1 MTGNELRAR
10 REEMGLT
17 QWQLSEP
24 LGIAYQNV
32 QKWEAKG
39 DEQTKINA
47 IYWTELAK
55 LLAVSVD
62 AFYPVEEAEEEG
74 ESLTI
79 TADNG
84 SISANR
90 STIASGGS
98 SVIVG
103 SKSTMQTKGASI
115 SLRPLEKQ
123 AIELNR
129 EVGNDNI
136 LKGFINKLLEIKS
149 IAKDMY

>member
-47 IYWTELAK
+47 IYWTELAR

-62 AFYPVEEAEEEG
+62 AFYPVEEAEED

-115 SLRPLEKQ
+115 SLRPLENRL
-123 AIELNR
+123 LN
-129 EVGNDNI
+129 
-136 LKGFINKLLEIKS
+136 
-149 IAKDMY
+149 